1 MRRYIYILLFAVI
14 PALAF
19 SGETLQ
25 GLTPFTKEAGD
36 SAYSQR
42 RFAEAVEIYEKVID
56 NEGGSV
62 ELYYNLGNA
71 AYRSNQLGKAI
82 LGYERALRIDP
93 TDEDTRANLEFVQ
106 SRMKDEV
113 PEQYEIFFVT
123 WMTALFNLLGI
134 NTWAIIGVVA
144 FVVALI
150 GILLLLFSSK
160 GSKRNLLI
168 AIVAFSVFV
177 AIFAN
182 IAVYNIHANITDNSY
197 AIVMNEEVSLKSTPD
212 NSGTVLIK
220 VHEGRKV
227 RIVDDTLKDWK
238 EIELEDGKVGWVKT
252 DAIERI

>member
-19 SGETLQ
+19 SGETLR
-25 GLTPFTKEAGD
+25 GSTPFTKEAGD

-123 WMTALFNLLGI
+123 
-134 NTWAIIGVVA
+134 
-144 FVVALI
+144 
-150 GILLLLFSSK
+150 
-160 GSKRNLLI
+160 
-168 AIVAFSVFV
+168 
-177 AIFAN
+177 
-182 IAVYNIHANITDNSY
+182 
-197 AIVMNEEVSLKSTPD
+197 
-212 NSGTVLIK
+212 
-220 VHEGRKV
+220 
-227 RIVDDTLKDWK
+227 
-238 EIELEDGKVGWVKT
+238 
-252 DAIERI
+252 